1 MSNEIIK
8 AISLLHKGER
18 IVIEANLMGKFKVP
32 VTSVENGQLRTRM
45 RNLTARQ
52 VVEHE
57 IVKNCDPTLHLRG
70 GDRIRVFHAGHSGY
84 LPAMV
89 DGIIA
94 KHDNLNKVPIAPK
107 VRSLDRSRGKSHSEY
122 CDPHYDYDQAHFDM
136 YGVWPYEDDTDG

>member
-18 IVIEANLMGKFKVP
+18 IIIEANLMGKFKVP

-57 IVKNCDPTLHLRG
+57 IIKNCDPTLYLKGQDRARVFQG
-70 GDRIRVFHAGHSGY
+70 GDSSY
-84 LPAMV
+84 LPAAI
-89 DGIIA
+89 DGIIT
-94 KHDNLNKVPIAPK
+94 KHDEVTQPPAPK
-107 VRSLDRSRGKSHSEY
+107 QINKARLRLDKPMSTGYNSY
-122 CDPHYDYDQAHFDM
+122 PDYDQAHFDM
-136 YGVWPYEDDTDG
+136 YGIWPYEDDTDG

>member
-18 IVIEANLMGKFKVP
+18 IIIEANLMGKFKVP

-57 IVKNCDPTLHLRG
+57 ISKNCDPTLYLKGQDRVRVFQG
-70 GDRIRVFHAGHSGY
+70 GDSGY
-84 LPAMV
+84 LPAAI
-89 DGIIA
+89 DGIIT
-94 KHDNLNKVPIAPK
+94 KHDEVTQPPVPRQLK
-107 VRSLDRSRGKSHSEY
+107 ELLKRLDKPISNGYDSY
-122 CDPHYDYDQAHFDM
+122 PDYDQAHFDM
-136 YGVWPYEDDTDG
+136 YGTWPYEDDTDD